1 MPRIGALLS
10 LSREHHSS
18 LVMAR
23 TARRAVNENENDV
36 MARSVAMTAAMASIE
51 AHWHTL
57 MAAHFEREER
67 LIRIAQD
74 ALDPQAFEAALN
86 RMTTKPAVMLGALIP
101 RFSAERFL
109 YDYAEDGKLWMRL
122 NAVMRRVQLAE
133 LPAGF
138 ESVLA
143 IARAKVRPRVAEL
156 LTPSP

>member
-23 TARRAVNENENDV
+23 TARRAANENENDA
-36 MARSVAMTAAMASIE
+36 MARSVAMSAAIASIE

-74 ALDPQAFEAALN
+74 ALDPQAV
-86 RMTTKPAVMLGALIP
+86 T
-101 RFSAERFL
+101 
-109 YDYAEDGKLWMRL
+109 
-122 NAVMRRVQLAE
+122 RVLAE
-133 LPAGF
+133 H
-138 ESVLA
+138 
-143 IARAKVRPRVAEL
+143 AEL
-156 LTPSP
+156 RLLAAGPCALEPATRLRRFADLISAHVRYEERTLFPQLQSHPCATDADP

>member
-23 TARRAVNENENDV
+23 TARRAANENENDV

-74 ALDPQAFEAALN
+74 ALDPQAV
-86 RMTTKPAVMLGALIP
+86 T
-101 RFSAERFL
+101 
-109 YDYAEDGKLWMRL
+109 
-122 NAVMRRVQLAE
+122 RVLAE
-133 LPAGF
+133 H
-138 ESVLA
+138 
-143 IARAKVRPRVAEL
+143 AEL
-156 LTPSP
+156 RILAAGPCALEPAARLRRFADLISAHVRYEERTLFPQLQSHPCVTDADP